1 LILAFPG
8 VGIGEFASEV
18 TGDFLSHAEAQ
29 RRKESFKSLV
39 ILKILVMVG

>member
-29 RRKESFKSLV
+29 RRRESLV
-39 ILKILVMVG
+39 MLKILVMVG